1 MGTKAL
7 VMFHILKGVC
17 VTQVHTFLK
26 IGKCTL
32 NFIVRYLPQEK
43 KNGVNS
49 GGNWNGR
56 REGIMGMRNKQ
67 NNQSLETK

>member
-32 NFIVRYLPQEK
+32 NFTVRYLPQEK
-43 KNGVNS
+43 KKWGEQWWQLEWEK
-49 GGNWNGR
+49 GGYYGH
-56 REGIMGMRNKQ
+56 EKQ
-67 NNQSLETK
+67 TE